1 MPKKYHQEYQDRVE
15 SHFDVS
21 ILTIPILIIG
31 IIMAIQL
38 YFTNIFNEKYILFF
52 SICVVLLFGSM
63 ILNDKGILRYR
74 SHKLALLTAAHVFA
88 GLGLLYFTNP
98 TVPYSYAWILLSV
111 VTFEEFKYKGLT
123 LSLSVYA
130 LVLLSYLM
138 FFGDINTT
146 TITLFVAQLSIV
158 SLISIVLAQSRYL
171 STHELQELIKT
182 SQSEEFERQRLQ
194 TLINSM
200 KDAVMI
206 INGQGYI
213 NQYNAIL
220 LSILDTNLQIKNA
233 NVDDL
238 FKLKDAKGR
247 PFKFRKI
254 LKDLNSS
261 TSLELINDIGMG
273 ESVVL
278 DVEISQVKVSYKN
291 SMQEGFIVIAKD
303 ITKKKSLE
311 EERDEF
317 ISVVSHEL
325 RTPVATAE
333 ASISNALFFLEK
345 KDTNQDKIENS
356 ITEAHKQVVSMGE
369 MLGDISNLSRAE
381 KDISQ
386 ADCAVISPKE
396 IRDDIFSAFKERAE
410 EKGLVLKV
418 KVQSDAPSISTSKIY
433 LTEVVNNLVSNA
445 IKYTEKGSVTIE
457 LTLIN
462 NSDLR
467 ISVKDSGI
475 GLSKND
481 QKHIFDKFW
490 RSEDYKTR
498 KSNGMGLGLYVTKKL
513 VQKIGGKISVNSQ
526 KDEGSE
532 FIIEIGNLR

>member
-1 MPKKYHQEYQDRVE
+1 
-15 SHFDVS
+15 
-21 ILTIPILIIG
+21 
-31 IIMAIQL
+31 
-38 YFTNIFNEKYILFF
+38 
-52 SICVVLLFGSM
+52 
-63 ILNDKGILRYR
+63 
-74 SHKLALLTAAHVFA
+74 
-88 GLGLLYFTNP
+88 
-98 TVPYSYAWILLSV
+98 
-111 VTFEEFKYKGLT
+111 
-123 LSLSVYA
+123 
-130 LVLLSYLM
+130 
-138 FFGDINTT
+138 
-146 TITLFVAQLSIV
+146 
-158 SLISIVLAQSRYL
+158 
-171 STHELQELIKT
+171 
-182 SQSEEFERQRLQ
+182 
-194 TLINSM
+194 
-200 KDAVMI
+200 
-206 INGQGYI
+206 
-213 NQYNAIL
+213 
-220 LSILDTNLQIKNA
+220 
-233 NVDDL
+233 
-238 FKLKDAKGR
+238 
-247 PFKFRKI
+247 
-254 LKDLNSS
+254 
-261 TSLELINDIGMG
+261 
-273 ESVVL
+273 
-278 DVEISQVKVSYKN
+278 
-291 SMQEGFIVIAKD
+291 MQEGFIVIAKD

-445 IKYTEKGSVTIE
+445 IKYTETGSVTIE

-526 KDEGSE
+526 KDKGSE